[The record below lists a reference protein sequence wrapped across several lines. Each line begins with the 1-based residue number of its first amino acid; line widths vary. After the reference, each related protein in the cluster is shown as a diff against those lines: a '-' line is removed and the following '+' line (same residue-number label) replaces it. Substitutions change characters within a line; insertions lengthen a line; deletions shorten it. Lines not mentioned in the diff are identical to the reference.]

1 MPAMEPLIDPVQ
13 LDCSQPIAEIE
24 GIRKLIP
31 QRGAIEQLT
40 AVVYEEMETYT
51 VAGYKDITE
60 DEFWVAG
67 HMPGMPLMPGVVMCE
82 AAAQLASFF
91 VQRHDLLGCEMVG
104 FGGLDEVRFRDT
116 VVPGDRLIVACRM
129 VQVRRGRMI
138 RSRFQC
144 YVNGSVACDGE
155 LIGVPI
161 PVNALRESLEAK
173 KTAADRG

>member
-1 MPAMEPLIDPVQ
+1 MPAMEPLIDPAT
-13 LDCSQPIAEIE
+13 LDCNQPLAHIDE
-24 GIRKLIP
+24 IRKLIP

-40 AVVYEEMETYT
+40 AVVHEDLESHT
-51 VAGYKDITE
+51 VAGYKDIT
-60 DEFWVAG
+60 DQEFWVEG

-116 VVPGDRLIVACRM
+116 VVPGDRLIIACRM
-129 VQVRRGRMI
+129 IQVRRGRMI

-144 YVNGSVACDGE
+144 YVNGSVACDGQ

-161 PVNALRESLEAK
+161 PVDALRESLSAK
-173 KTAADRG
+173 NAAADRG